1 MTITESRPV
10 DWDKQRRKKRRRRL
24 DSVDAGLVLVA
35 AVLLGVGSHL
45 FTDSLFRSH
54 TDTVAIVSETTAST
68 TVLGSGAPIELVLT
82 PGIDGVITDHRTM
95 TVTGTA
101 TPGANVSIGGLRST
115 SRSDGSWAITV
126 LLKPGVNELAVDAN
140 GGGGTSTAR
149 NFTIT
154 YQPSATTTVPVAPTI
169 GPTPTTAPATTAATT
184 TSVVSTATTTA
195 PATTVAR
202 PSTTRPRPPT
212 TPRTTAPPTTTP
224 TVPPTGTTVPVDTEP
239 KP

>member
-1 MTITESRPV
+1 MTITETRPV

-54 TDTVAIVSETTAST
+54 TDTVAVVPEALEST
-68 TVLGSGAPIELVLT
+68 TVPGSGAPIELVLT

-140 GGGGTSTAR
+140 GGGGSSTAR

-169 GPTPTTAPATTAATT
+169 GPTPTTVATTAPATTAVTIA
-184 TSVVSTATTTA
+184 ATTTA
-195 PATTVAR
+195 PAQ

-212 TPRTTAPPTTTP
+212 TRITAPPTTTP
-224 TVPPTGTTVPVDTEP
+224 TTTPTTAPVPVDTEP
-239 KP
+239 TP

>member
-54 TDTVAIVSETTAST
+54 TDTVAMVSETTAST

-140 GGGGTSTAR
+140 GGGSSSTAR

-154 YQPSATTTVPVAPTI
+154 YQPSATTTVPVAPTF
-169 GPTPTTAPATTAATT
+169 GPTPTTVATTASATTAATT
-184 TSVVSTATTTA
+184 TSVVSTAPTTA
-195 PATTVAR
+195 PATTVAH

-212 TPRTTAPPTTTP
+212 TRTTAPPTTTP
-224 TVPPTGTTVPVDTEP
+224 TTAPVPVDTEP

>member
-1 MTITESRPV
+1 MTITETRPV
-10 DWDKQRRKKRRRRL
+10 DWNKQRRKKRRRRL

-54 TDTVAIVSETTAST
+54 TDTVSVVPETLPTN
-68 TVLGSGAPIELVLT
+68 TVPGSGPPIDLALT
-82 PGIDGVITDHRTM
+82 PGIDGVITDHRTV

-140 GGGGTSTAR
+140 GGGSSTAR

-154 YQPSATTTVPVAPTI
+154 YQPSATTSVPVAPTI
-169 GPTPTTAPATTAATT
+169 GPTPTTAAATTAAATAATT
-184 TSVVSTATTTA
+184 TAVVSTA

-202 PSTTRPRPPT
+202 PSTTRPKPPT
-212 TPRTTAPPTTTP
+212 TRTTAPPTTTP
-224 TVPPTGTTVPVDTEP
+224 TTTPVPVDTEP
-239 KP
+239 TP